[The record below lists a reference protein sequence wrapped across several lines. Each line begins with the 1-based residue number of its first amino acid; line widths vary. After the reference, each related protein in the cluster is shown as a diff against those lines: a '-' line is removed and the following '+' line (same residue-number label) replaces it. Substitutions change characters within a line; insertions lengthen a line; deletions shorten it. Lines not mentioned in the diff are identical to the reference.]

1 MGESMQEFS
10 EERRDEPPVI
20 EGSASTRIRY
30 SLRFTGAPTLQQ
42 LVAVAVATA
51 VYTVLSWLAIIGLP
65 SPFFGVSTIF
75 LAIGFGIPFGIW
87 FGGWAFVIGYI
98 GNFIGAGLLT
108 GTPLLTS
115 IPFGAA
121 DIIQL
126 GLPMLLYRIFAPR
139 FGLSAIGKDVYTVRG
154 FLFFLVCA
162 VIPNNILGALY
173 GNGILVGGGL
183 LKPEAYF
190 PSVGIWAIS
199 NIIIT
204 VIIGSALLGRIG
216 PIVER
221 FGLTIRNLFN

>member
-1 MGESMQEFS
+1 MDKSMQELT
-10 EERRDEPPVI
+10 EERRDEPAEVA
-20 EGSASTRIRY
+20 GSASTRIHY
-30 SLRFTGAPTLQQ
+30 GLRFTGAPTLQQ
-42 LVAVAVATA
+42 LVAVAVAAA
-51 VYTVLSWLAIIGLP
+51 VYTVISWLAIVGLP
-65 SPFFGVSTIF
+65 SPFFGVSSIF

-98 GNFIGAGLLT
+98 GNFIGAGLLAN
-108 GTPLLTS
+108 TPLITA

-154 FLFFLVCA
+154 FAFFLICA

-173 GNGILVGGGL
+173 GNGILVAGGL
-183 LKPEAYF
+183 LKPEAYL
-190 PSVGIWAIS
+190 PAVATWAIS
-199 NIIIT
+199 NMIIT
-204 VIIGSALLGRIG
+204 AIIGSALLRGIG

-221 FGLTIRNLFN
+221 FGLTIRNLFS

>member
-1 MGESMQEFS
+1 MDEPMQEFAN
-10 EERRDEPPVI
+10 EPPEI
-20 EGSASTRIRY
+20 EGSASTRIHY

-42 LVAVAVATA
+42 LVAVAVAAA
-51 VYTVLSWLAIIGLP
+51 VYTVISWLAIVGLP
-65 SPFFGVSTIF
+65 SPFFGVSSIF

-126 GLPMLLYRIFAPR
+126 GLPMLLYRLLAPR
-139 FGLSAIGKDVYTVRG
+139 FGLSPIGKDVYTVKG
-154 FLFFLVCA
+154 FLFFLLCA

-173 GNGILVGGGL
+173 GNGILVAGGL
-183 LKPEAYF
+183 LKPELYLGSAAT
-190 PSVGIWAIS
+190 WAIS
-199 NIIIT
+199 NMIIT
-204 VIIGSALLGRIG
+204 AIIGSALLRGIG
-216 PIVER
+216 PVIER

>member
-1 MGESMQEFS
+1 MDESMQKFT
-10 EERRDEPPVI
+10 EERRDEPPAI
-20 EGSASTRIRY
+20 EGSASTSIRY

-51 VYTVLSWLAIIGLP
+51 VYTVLSWLAVIGLP
-65 SPFFGVSTIF
+65 SPFFGVSAIF

-98 GNFIGAGLLT
+98 GNFIGAGLLI
-108 GTPLLTS
+108 GTPLLNA

-139 FGLSAIGKDVYTVRG
+139 FGLSAIGKDILTVRG
-154 FLFFLVCA
+154 FLFFLACA

-173 GNGILVGGGL
+173 GNGILVAGGL
-183 LKPEAYF
+183 LKPEVYL
-190 PSVGIWAIS
+190 PSVVIWALS
-199 NIIIT
+199 NMIITIIIGT
-204 VIIGSALLGRIG
+204 ALLAGIG